1 MATEKKDVMAAE
13 DGSMAPGHDDLTE
26 KDETL
31 GTIDISPS
39 TIATIAT
46 RSVHQCYGV
55 VGMSSKNLVDGIA
68 QVLTRDAHRG
78 IDVRFEEDA
87 VIIDVYVIVEY
98 GTRILTV
105 AQSIQN
111 TVKFHVEKALGM
123 PVKAVNVFVQGLRVS
138 NNDA

>member
-1 MATEKKDVMAAE
+1 MSTEKEEAVAAE
-13 DGSMAPGHDDLTE
+13 DASALTGNDKRIE
-26 KDETL
+26 EHETL
-31 GTIDISPS
+31 GTIDISSS

-78 IDVRFEEDA
+78 IDVHFEDEA
-87 VIIDVYVIVEY
+87 VIIDVYVIVAY